1 MSPRSY
7 DWIAHHAATRGD
19 KVAMNDLGTGRVFTY
34 SQMNDRTSR
43 LATALKDEFGINFG
57 DRVAV
62 LAENNTNFFEVEFA
76 CWKLGAVF
84 VPLNW
89 RLTLPE
95 LEYIVG
101 DASPDLM
108 IHDDA
113 FTDNAIKLAEIC
125 SISHRMCWG
134 AAPATPLHMKKSC
147 YQPIRWSEVS
157 GAPTTTSSQSCTP
170 RARPAAPRAPSSPTA

>member
-1 MSPRSY
+1 MTSPSY
-7 DWIAHHAATRGD
+7 DWIAHHAEVRGD
-19 KVAMNDLGTGRVFTY
+19 KLATHDLASGRKFTY

-43 LATALKDEFGINFG
+43 LAAALRDEFQIQRG

-62 LAENNTNFFEVEFA
+62 LAENDTNFFEVQFA

-89 RLTLPE
+89 RLSIPE

-101 DASPDLM
+101 DASPDVI

-113 FTDNAIKLAEIC
+113 FEDNATKLAELCAIDHRITWG
-125 SISHRMCWG
+125 SAIGEAAAYEEVLASH
-134 AAPATPLHMKKSC
+134 
-147 YQPIRWSEVS
+147 QPWLESEEC
-157 GAPTTTSSQSCTP
+157 THDEILTITTSYS
-170 RARPAAPRAPSSPTA
+170 